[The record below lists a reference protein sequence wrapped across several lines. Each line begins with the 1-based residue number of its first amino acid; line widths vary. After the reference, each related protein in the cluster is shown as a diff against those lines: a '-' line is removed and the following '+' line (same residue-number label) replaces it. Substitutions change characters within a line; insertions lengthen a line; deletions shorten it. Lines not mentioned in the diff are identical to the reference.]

1 MLANKNRCHGKSQK
15 CGRLYLSGEGVS
27 NQSKGLMSKRRIEIK
42 PAVLSRG
49 RIRYEPLCKTA
60 LSGQGSENNEKV
72 VKGLN
77 Q

>member
-1 MLANKNRCHGKSQK
+1 
-15 CGRLYLSGEGVS
+15 
-27 NQSKGLMSKRRIEIK
+27 MSKRRIEIK

-60 LSGQGSENNEKV
+60 LSGQDSENNEKV

-77 Q
+77 